1 MLVELDVRT
10 AMVVSGGDG
19 SNSTVPDYCSGFNG
33 VALGPIVA
41 GAVAFVGVFIG
52 LYGGGCCCYR
62 FKSYNDVQN
71 TIATGGGCCGGYL
84 GRLAIHKAAGA
95 SYEFVLATTLGPM
108 IALGLGCIGLM
119 LSLAPESTL
128 WECGGNPI
136 A

>member
-52 LYGGGCCCYR
+52 MFGGGSCCYR
-62 FKSYNDVQN
+62 FKSYEDIQN
-71 TIATGGGCCGGYL
+71 TITTGGGCCGGYL
-84 GRLAIHKAAGA
+84 GRLAIHRATGA
-95 SYEFVLATTLGPM
+95 SCWMCAALPCVIG
-108 IALGLGCIGLM
+108 ALGLGCIGLM